1 MHMCYRC
8 MLVLSA
14 LMICALLHCMSH
26 SLDSIIYSLHN
37 LASFKHKN
45 SDNIT
50 VMSHYVLVM
59 VVVH

>member
-14 LMICALLHCMSH
+14 LMICTLLQCMSH
-26 SLDSIIYSLHN
+26 SLDSIIYSQQN
-37 LASFKHKN
+37 LASCKHKH

-50 VMSHYVLVM
+50 VMSYNVLVT